1 MLPACE
7 LTSAG
12 VVAESV
18 STTGSLRVPSSASV
32 TVLLVKMMVVLGG
45 TPWKVYWEE
54 EAEEVSLQLS

>member
-1 MLPACE
+1 M
-7 LTSAG
+7 
-12 VVAESV
+12 AESV

-32 TVLLVKMMVVLGG
+32 MALVVKMRVVLGG